1 MLRVVVGKVLVR
13 VKRTIIE
20 REGGGYYR
28 TTVRRWCGWEG
39 LLEGGVKGSKKE
51 GVLWHGVMFVIRILN
66 LRMVF
71 FVAFLIFLMSL

>member
-28 TTVRRWCGWEG
+28 TTVRR
-39 LLEGGVKGSKKE
+39 
-51 GVLWHGVMFVIRILN
+51 
-66 LRMVF
+66 
-71 FVAFLIFLMSL
+71 